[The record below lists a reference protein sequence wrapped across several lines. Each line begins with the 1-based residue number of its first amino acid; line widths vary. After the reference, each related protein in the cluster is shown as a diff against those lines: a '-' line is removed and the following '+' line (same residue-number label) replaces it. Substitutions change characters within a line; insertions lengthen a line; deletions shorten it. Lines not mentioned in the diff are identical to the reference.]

1 MNFAHYSE
9 KVFAEHLDLFNIDWI
24 YEPTS
29 FPLKWGSG
37 SIKMMFTPDFY
48 LPDMDIYVEITTM
61 DQKLITKKQRK
72 IKLARKLYPMKTFKL
87 INERQFYNFLTKDKE
102 NLVKEAI
109 AS

>member
-1 MNFAHYSE
+1 MKFAHPSE
-9 KVFAEHLDLFNIDWI
+9 REFTKHLDLFNIPWI

-37 SIKMMFTPDFY
+37 SIKKMFTPDFY
-48 LPDMDIYVEITTM
+48 LPTLNIYVEITTM
-61 DQKLITKKQRK
+61 NQKLISKKLKK
-72 IKLARKLYPMKTFKL
+72 IKLARKLYPINTFKL
-87 INERQFYNFLTKDKE
+87 INEQQFYQFLTKDKE